1 MKITVLKLLA
11 FLTAVVL
18 AASAFSACGVDPNVK
33 QEDEAT
39 ADYKVKID
47 DEDQETERD
56 GYYAYGKG
64 KTDPVKIGDVTVNV
78 KDYAVRSYELG
89 FMMAQ
94 KKFDKPKDIP
104 LEAAVQYAFIHVFY
118 DDFYTI
124 NNKTVQYR
132 SAQEKQIRDVLKT
145 QFGTDDYDVTSSML
159 YNADKKIFEMW
170 IPSYGT
176 NIYYNIDAVNVSS
189 DEAEIITTFYN
200 ELERKTLFGKATIT
214 VRIQDGRILPAPR
227 KKDSYPALKAING
240 TEMHSSRTANAA
252 SGRICKFSCPTKR
265 DASGTAKIAARTA
278 MPPAARI
285 EYFTTIRNRSDKSF

>member
-1 MKITVLKLLA
+1 MKKITLKLLT
-11 FLTAVVL
+11 FLTAVIL

-104 LEAAVQYAFIHVFY
+104 LEAAVHYAFIHVFY
-118 DDFYTI
+118 DDFYIIT
-124 NNKTVQYR
+124 NKTVQYR
-132 SAQEKQIRDVLKT
+132 SAEEKQIRDVLKT

-200 ELERKTLFGKATIT
+200 ELERKTLFGKAIVT
-214 VRIQDGRILPAPR
+214 VRIRDGKPVIY
-227 KKDSYPALKAING
+227 SLKA
-240 TEMHSSRTANAA
+240 E
-252 SGRICKFSCPTKR
+252 
-265 DASGTAKIAARTA
+265 
-278 MPPAARI
+278 
-285 EYFTTIRNRSDKSF
+285 